1 MGIKKLHLGRKD
13 NSIFAKNMLQF
24 IEGNWDFS
32 PLGDSYIEMENVST
46 TSTTI
51 VSNAISTLQD
61 ICVSNINRLIFGHL
75 SISSF
80 RSKFN
85 FLCKQIKGS
94 IDIFMLPEPKMDDNL
109 PLGQFLTD
117 GFQTPFRFD
126 RDKNRGW
133 NNVVYTGGHSS

>member
-1 MGIKKLHLGRKD
+1 MGIKKLHLDRKD

-32 PLGDSYIEMENVST
+32 PLGDSYTEMENVST

-80 RSKFN
+80 RNKFN
-85 FLCKQIKGS
+85 FLCEQIKGS
-94 IDIFMLPEPKMDDNL
+94 IDMLPEPKMDDSL

-117 GFQTPFRFD
+117 GFHTPFKFD
-126 RDKNRGW
+126 RDKNRQW
-133 NNVVYTGGHSS
+133 NNVVYMGGHSS